1 MFNLNNKGQSLI
13 TFVLL
18 IPLFLMIMVL
28 VIDVGNVYLK
38 KQELN
43 NVNNIAIN
51 YGLDHIKEENVEQ
64 ELFSIIN
71 LNLKKVQDISIDI
84 KDNEI
89 KINLKQKEKGL
100 LGNIIKIKGFNIKST
115 YKGKITNNK
124 KKIERIK

>member
-1 MFNLNNKGQSLI
+1 MFKLNNKGQSLI

-28 VIDVGNVYLK
+28 VIDIGNVFLK
-38 KQELN
+38 RQELN
-43 NVNNIAIN
+43 NVNNMVID
-51 YGLDHIKEENVEQ
+51 YGLDHIEEENVEQ

-71 LNLKKVQDISIDI
+71 LNLKEVQDISIDI
-84 KDNEI
+84 KNNEI
-89 KINLKQKEKGL
+89 RINIKQEVKSL
-100 LGNIIKIKGFNIKST
+100 LGNIINIDGFDISSS